1 MVCWLKH
8 VRENHVMSVMNV
20 AFMLLCLD
28 KVEWHITAT
37 SQIVPSTHCYFT
49 VSYIFVMHLCIFHQ
63 FYRCF
68 LALLCCEAPRRGSS
82 IKSSSKVAT
91 KAMRGAAATGP
102 RRTNDFLFMVASLG
116 QPAATMPQLGPS
128 FEATNDI
135 TKAPSSDT
143 NKPVVVSLVAHFDG
157 WWLATTLEIP
167 KVPSQEVMNNLSG
180 DSTEVWRAAACR
192 SRQIWHCCCISCVL
206 GSRDHGLI
214 TKANLGLP
222 LDNKSRNQRQ

>member
-1 MVCWLKH
+1 MVRWLKH
-8 VRENHVMSVMNV
+8 VREKSCNVCYECSIYVVM
-20 AFMLLCLD
+20 FG
-28 KVEWHITAT
+28 
-37 SQIVPSTHCYFT
+37 QGRVPYYCNFT
-49 VSYIFVMHLCIFHQ
+49 VFSSTVILQFSPFLWCISAFPPQ

-135 TKAPSSDT
+135 TRAPSSDT

-157 WWLATTLEIP
+157 WWLATTLETP
-167 KVPSQEVMNNLSG
+167 KVPSQEVMNNLRG
-180 DSTEVWRAAACR
+180 DSAEARRAAACQSGR
-192 SRQIWHCCCISCVL
+192 IWHCCCISSVL
-206 GSRDHGLI
+206 GSRDHALI
-214 TKANLGLP
+214 TKANLGLT
-222 LDNKSRNQRQ
+222 LDNKSGNQRR

>member
-1 MVCWLKH
+1 MFGK
-8 VRENHVMSVMNV
+8 NHVMSVMNV
-20 AFMLLCLD
+20 AFTSLCLD
-28 KVEWHITAT
+28 KVEWRILKTLQFFLPQSLPFYSLVHFCDA
-37 SQIVPSTHCYFT
+37 SLHSPPP
-49 VSYIFVMHLCIFHQ
+49 Q

-68 LALLCCEAPRRGSS
+68 LALLCCEAPQRGSS

-143 NKPVVVSLVAHFDG
+143 NQPVVVSLVAHFDG

-167 KVPSQEVMNNLSG
+167 KVPSQEVMNNLRG
-180 DSTEVWRAAACR
+180 DSTEAWRATACQ
-192 SRQIWHCCCISCVL
+192 SGQIWHCCCISSVL

-222 LDNKSRNQRQ
+222 IDNKSRNQRR